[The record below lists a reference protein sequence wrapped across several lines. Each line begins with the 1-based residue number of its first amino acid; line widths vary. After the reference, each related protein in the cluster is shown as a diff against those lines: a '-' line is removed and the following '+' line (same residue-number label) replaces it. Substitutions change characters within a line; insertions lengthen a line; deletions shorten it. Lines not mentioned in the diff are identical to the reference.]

1 MTFSYFHA
9 MIVLQVGG
17 RMQFGF
23 LNLTGFLIVALMMIP
38 NLIYALRNPHI
49 ENKCFCKP
57 MLIVE
62 QIGRYGSMAMMVFP
76 LFVWEFGFKSPEE
89 LVIWLFLLL
98 ALLLAYFVLWAI
110 YFRRPSLPA
119 ALWLAILPSAIFILR
134 GVIFRHWLLTAFGV
148 IFAVG
153 HIYITWDNNR
163 SEGTGNEQI

>member
-1 MTFSYFHA
+1 MLYLLLTNMTFSYFHA
-9 MIVLQVGG
+9 MIVLQGGG

-89 LVIWLFLLL
+89 LVIWLFLLP
-98 ALLLAYFVLWAI
+98 ALLAGLFHFLGGLFSQAVAA
-110 YFRRPSLPA
+110 RRVVAGDPA
-119 ALWLAILPSAIFILR
+119 QCHLHSAGRDFSGI
-134 GVIFRHWLLTAFGV
+134 GC
-148 IFAVG
+148 
-153 HIYITWDNNR
+153 
-163 SEGTGNEQI
+163 